1 MNSTEMAF
9 MCIPVGCSIGY
20 VDLWLCECAIIY
32 MYDVKATAIQFIGQ
46 PDPHT
51 WQDKPCLWWQTDM
64 GMREKTSQVKGHFP
78 ARMRF
83 YDTWK
88 CFMYRPS
95 SSQTLYGVEHVT
107 SIKEQYI

>member
-1 MNSTEMAF
+1 
-9 MCIPVGCSIGY
+9 
-20 VDLWLCECAIIY
+20 
-32 MYDVKATAIQFIGQ
+32 
-46 PDPHT
+46 
-51 WQDKPCLWWQTDM
+51 M

-83 YDTWK
+83 YDTSK